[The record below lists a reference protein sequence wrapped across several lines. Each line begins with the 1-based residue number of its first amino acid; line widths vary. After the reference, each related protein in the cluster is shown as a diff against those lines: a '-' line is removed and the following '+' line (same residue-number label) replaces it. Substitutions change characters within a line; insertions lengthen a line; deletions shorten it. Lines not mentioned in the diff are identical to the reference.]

1 MPGVER
7 VRQMLAPHSEGLI
20 AKAVE
25 LALAGDTKALRLCV
39 ERIAPMPRAESP
51 PVSIPGI
58 ALAISMSDKTRA
70 IVDAMGD
77 AAISPD
83 TAAMLL
89 AAMASAV
96 RIIEADE
103 MAARIAALEAR
114 DLL

>member
-1 MPGVER
+1 
-7 VRQMLAPHSEGLI
+7 MLAPHSTELI

-51 PVSIPGI
+51 RVSIPGI
-58 ALAISMSDKTRA
+58 ALAASMSDKARS
-70 IVDAMGD
+70 IVDAAGN

-89 AAMASAV
+89 TAIANAA

-103 MAARIAALEAR
+103 LASRIAALEAR
-114 DLL
+114 DKL